1 MESLDIF
8 KNVKKYNNVKKKK
21 KMLNIHKIWSSE
33 KLLNIL

>member
-21 KMLNIHKIWSSE
+21 NVKYTQDMVK
-33 KLLNIL
+33 

>member
-21 KMLNIHKIWSSE
+21 KNVKYTQNMVK
-33 KLLNIL
+33 